1 MAVQCC
7 NSCSQSWAMPACR
20 QGGCLDIHRAKW
32 AGWHR
37 SHSKVNWFCDA
48 CCCNWGV
55 ENLLAMEIARS
66 HMDSH
71 LCGECMQMPKPRWF
85 AQLHHVAPGP
95 PPAPP
100 ASAPPP
106 PPAPPPQD
114 SAAGRCSTSAPQQ
127 TGRARR
133 WCRAQFDTSVAIEE
147 SAEAETNT
155 VAPGD
160 YIAPPPNSFLSSSES
175 PTETSDASSWL
186 LPDSDSL
193 FTSGYFNETD

>member
-1 MAVQCC
+1 MVWNKPVCL
-7 NSCSQSWAMPACR
+7 S
-20 QGGCLDIHRAKW
+20 GCLDLHILKQ

-37 SHSKVNWFCDA
+37 SHSKTSWTCDS
-48 CCCNWGV
+48 CCSLWSEYDINQLNV
-55 ENLLAMEIARS
+55 AREAMS
-66 HMDSH
+66 SH
-71 LCGECMQMPKPRWF
+71 LCESCLHHHTPRWRD
-85 AQLHHVAPGP
+85 VAPPP

-100 ASAPPP
+100 ASAPP

-133 WCRAQFDTSVAIEE
+133 WCRAQFDASVAIEE

-155 VAPGD
+155 VAPGE